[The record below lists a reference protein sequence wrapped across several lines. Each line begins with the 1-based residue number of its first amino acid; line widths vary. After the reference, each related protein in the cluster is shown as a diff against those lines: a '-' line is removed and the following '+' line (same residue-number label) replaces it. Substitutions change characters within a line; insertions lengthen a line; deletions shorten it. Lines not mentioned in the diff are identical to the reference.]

1 MSELCS
7 FRNVLVTILLGMAFA
22 YAGAEEPTAKPAA
35 DATRIATL
43 IARLASEE
51 FTEREAASDELARIG
66 LPAFSALEGAA
77 LHPDRE
83 VRYRAI
89 RVLSQIRELD
99 LQRRLEA
106 FLAGKD
112 DQGEYPLPGWS
123 RFAKAYGDTEK
134 SRQLFVELQ
143 RADPEV
149 MQSIEKGPREAADVV
164 SQRTIQHQQALQAGQ
179 RQQMT
184 LGQVTALV
192 FVAAEA
198 DVPLPPNT
206 MAMVLSYCMQPAM
219 REVMIQSSKSEVP
232 RKMLGSAIRNSDESA
247 APQAMNLAM
256 EFNLADGLVPAEK
269 ILKADGARIPYMS
282 QYALMTVARL
292 GDASHL
298 PLVEKLLDDKSVVTR
313 RQENNKP
320 VQELQVR
327 DAALAT
333 AVLLTKQDLKAY
345 FPGRP
350 EIQSSD
356 PRALY
361 FNLNMLGFSSEED
374 RAVVFKKWAEYKAQ
388 QSKPD
393 ATRAEEANAQPPAEP
408 K

>member
-1 MSELCS
+1 MSAFCS
-7 FRNVLVTILLGMAFA
+7 LRNVLATALLSTAFVA
-22 YAGAEEPTAKPAA
+22 IAVADEPPAKPA

-43 IARLASEE
+43 IAQLASEE
-51 FTEREAASDELARIG
+51 FTLREAASDELTRIG

-89 RVLSQIRELD
+89 RILSQIRELD

-112 DQGEYPLPGWS
+112 DQREYPLPGWS

-149 MQSIEKGPREAADVV
+149 MQSIEKGPREAAEVV
-164 SQRTIQHQQALQAGQ
+164 SQRTIQHQQAMQAGQ

-184 LGQVTALV
+184 LGQVSALV

-198 DVPLPPNT
+198 DVSLPPNT

-219 REVMIQSSKSEVP
+219 REVLNQSSKSELP
-232 RKMLGSAIRNSDESA
+232 KKMLGAAIRNSDDSA

-361 FNLNMLGFSSEED
+361 FSLHMLGFSSEED
-374 RAVVFKKWAEYKAQ
+374 RAAVFKKWTEYKAQ
-388 QSKPD
+388 QSKQD
-393 ATRAEEANAQPPAEP
+393 APKPEDAKPEPPAEP

>member
-1 MSELCS
+1 
-7 FRNVLVTILLGMAFA
+7 VLADETA
-22 YAGAEEPTAKPAA
+22 AKPAA
-35 DATRIATL
+35 DATRIAAL
-43 IARLASEE
+43 IGQLGNEE
-51 FTEREAASDELARIG
+51 FSLREAASDELTRIG
-66 LPAFSALEGAA
+66 LPAFSALEQAA

-83 VRYRAI
+83 VRYRSLRI
-89 RVLSQIRELD
+89 LSLIRELD
-99 LQRRLEA
+99 LQRRLDA

-112 DQGEYPLPGWS
+112 DRGEYPLPGWS
-123 RFAKAYGDTEK
+123 RFAKAYEDTQK
-134 SRQLFVELQ
+134 SRQFFVELQ
-143 RADPEV
+143 RADPEL
-149 MQSIEKGPREAADVV
+149 MQSIEAGPREAAELVA
-164 SQRTIQHQQALQAGQ
+164 QRTIQHQQALQAGQ

-184 LGQVTALV
+184 LGQVAAMV
-192 FVAAEA
+192 FVAAEG
-198 DVPLPPNT
+198 DVSLPPNT

-219 REVMIQSSKSEVP
+219 RDVINQSSKSDVP
-232 RKMLGSAIRNSDESA
+232 RKMLGAAIRNSDESA

-269 ILKADGARIPYMS
+269 ILKSDGARIPYMS

-333 AVLLTKQDLKAY
+333 AVLLTKQDLKVY

-350 EIQSSD
+350 ELDSTD

-361 FNLNMLGFSSEED
+361 FNLNMLGFSSESD
-374 RAVVFKKWAEYKAQ
+374 RAVVFKKWSDYKAQ
-388 QSKPD
+388 PPKQEAD
-393 ATRAEEANAQPPAEP
+393 AKADSPADP